1 MNQSNKKLESAKT
14 RQLKKY
20 IILTLITIAL
30 LSLLAIFLIYSRG
43 TRIDVS
49 PLEANKS
56 AKINVI
62 DRFGFSISDVVYSI
76 SSNPVIKV
84 SSPGFK
90 DTTVTIDSLYLGKNF
105 PLELSELPGQ
115 IIVNLLGNKD
125 NVSNTS
131 WRINGHDV
139 AYSATL
145 DQELEAGTYTINIDN
160 PFFLPKELTVK
171 IKRNQKTKIQT
182 ELQPVN
188 GRINVSS
195 SPIGANVFLNDRYIG
210 KTPVDNRQ
218 KGGVYSLRITA
229 DNFIDLIDKFE
240 ITHIE
245 SNLKRSYRLA
255 RIKAKIIPKLSPKGG
270 RLIVNGSLSRGPIF
284 LSTNVEHRLT
294 YIKDGYYPIT
304 KKIKFSSDED
314 KEISF
319 QLEKEFGRVIIS
331 SSPPADIWI
340 NNKIYSNNPITVSLP
355 AITQNIVFKKEG
367 YRSVTKT
374 VNPTAKFSQKLSV
387 KLITEYQARLQE
399 APREMTNKAGIKL
412 KLFIKPGVFE
422 MGAPR
427 SQKGQ
432 RANEFQ
438 KRINLSKSFYASIFE
453 ITNSQ
458 YGKFKPS
465 LRKSLGADNEPV
477 ISIDWNEAASFCNWL
492 SKNEGLQDFYKI
504 ENKRV
509 IGFNKNTDGYRLLS
523 EAEWEWLSRKAG
535 KTKQTIFSWGDEI
548 IIPPNTA
555 NISDESAKAE
565 MRFYMPNYN
574 DGYMGI
580 APVGSFNKEPSGLY
594 DISGNVSEWVHDFYS
609 VIPPIGD
616 EILMNPLG
624 EERGQLH
631 VVKGANFRSGSITM
645 LRPSF
650 REGLMNTGR
659 DDVGFRVGR
668 YLYGGKNE

>member
-1 MNQSNKKLESAKT
+1 MNQFNKKLESAKT

-20 IILTLITIAL
+20 SIFSLIIIGFFFFTI
-30 LSLLAIFLIYSRG
+30 IFLIYSRG
-43 TRIDVS
+43 TRIEVL
-49 PLEANKS
+49 PLEAGQLARISVVDNFS
-56 AKINVI
+56 
-62 DRFGFSISDVVYSI
+62 FSIRDVVYSI
-76 SSNPVIKV
+76 SGNPIIKV
-84 SSPGFK
+84 SSPGFN
-90 DTTVTIDSLYLGKNF
+90 DTTVTIGSVYLGKNF
-105 PLELSELPGQ
+105 PLELSELPGKLV
-115 IIVNLLGNKD
+115 ISILGNKE
-125 NVSNTS
+125 NVANTS
-131 WRINGHDV
+131 WKINSRDV
-139 AYSATL
+139 ARSAML

-160 PFFLPKELTVK
+160 PFFLPKELMVK
-171 IKRNQKTKIQT
+171 INRNKKTKLQID
-182 ELQPVN
+182 LQPVN
-188 GRINVSS
+188 GRLDVSS
-195 SPIGANVFLNDRYIG
+195 SPHGANVFLNDKFIG
-210 KTPVDNRQ
+210 KTPLVNSQ
-218 KGGVYSLRITA
+218 NGGIYSLRITA
-229 DNFIDLIDKFE
+229 DNFVDLIDKLE
-240 ITHIE
+240 VTHTK
-245 SNLKRSYRLA
+245 SNLKRSYQLT
-255 RIKAKIIPKLSPKGG
+255 RIKAKVIPKLSPEGG
-270 RLIVNGSLSRGPIF
+270 KLIVNGSLSKGPLF
-284 LSTNVEHRLT
+284 LSTDVEHRLT
-294 YIKDGYYPIT
+294 YMKYGYYPIT
-304 KKIKFSSDED
+304 KKIKLLSDQE

-319 QLEKEFGRVIIS
+319 QLEPEFGKVMIS
-331 SSPPADIWI
+331 SSPPAEIWI
-340 NNKIYSNNPITVSLP
+340 NNKIYSNSSIAVNLP

-367 YRSVTKT
+367 YRSVTKI
-374 VNPTAKFSQKLSV
+374 VNPTAKFSQKVSV
-387 KLITEYQARLQE
+387 KLLTEYQARLQE
-399 APREMTNKAGIKL
+399 APREMTNQAGIKL

-465 LRKSLGADNEPV
+465 LRKSLGADNAPV

-492 SKNEGLQDFYKI
+492 SKNEGLQAFYKI

-535 KTKQTIFSWGDEI
+535 KAKQTIFSWGDEI
-548 IIPPNTA
+548 SIPHNTA
-555 NISDESAKAE
+555 NISDESAKGK
-565 MRFYMPNYN
+565 MNFYVPSYN
-574 DGYMGI
+574 DGYVGT

-594 DISGNVSEWVHDFYS
+594 DIAGNVSEWVHDVYS
-609 VIPPIGD
+609 AIPPIGD
-616 EILMNPLG
+616 AILVNPLG
-624 EERGQLH
+624 EESGQLH